1 MEITGDPKAFGPQP
15 KIKKKNKKKRNPN
28 QTKKTHNSTNSQTS
42 TKIKSYKS
50 LVMQAD
56 SLLRQSI
63 NIWTSPTPTSPRM
76 KHGGNNLKFLTSA
89 LQGDFN
95 LSSGCDPPLRT
106 RVHDTEFN
114 AKERS
119 LGF

>member
-1 MEITGDPKAFGPQP
+1 MEITSDHGAFWAQTKNKK
-15 KIKKKNKKKRNPN
+15 KIKKKKKPQPNKKNHK
-28 QTKKTHNSTNSQTS
+28 STNSQTS
-42 TKIKSYKS
+42 TKITSYKS
-50 LVMQAD
+50 LVLQAD
-56 SLLRQSI
+56 SLLRQLI
-63 NIWTSPTPTSPRM
+63 NIRTSPTPTSPRM

-114 AKERS
+114 AKKEA
-119 LGF
+119 